1 MIQTEPISN
10 TVEFSQKLESKADIV
25 HYKRRQIIYAEHGTP
40 LGVYIILDG
49 KVKITKTSIDGK
61 EQIVRIAA
69 NGEPLGLVDLA
80 ADSTYGATAE
90 ALEDSRISFVP
101 RWEFWNIVHGSPE
114 LFDELLRL
122 VSAELKL
129 AEEKMADLAY
139 KPVKVRL
146 ADALLELQTKFD
158 PAGSGKQDINL
169 SRYDLACYI
178 GTAKETVNRVMSELR
193 GDNLVSTHG
202 KAIHIENRAG
212 LEQISKM
219 YV

>member
-25 HYKRRQIIYAEHGTP
+25 QYKKRQVIYAEHGTP
-40 LGVYIILDG
+40 LGVYIILEG

-61 EQIVRIAA
+61 EQILRIAS
-69 NGEPLGLVDLA
+69 NGEPFGLVDLA
-80 ADSTYGATAE
+80 ADSAYGATAE
-90 ALEDSRISFVP
+90 ALEDTRISFVP

-114 LFDELLRL
+114 LFEELLRL

-146 ADALLELQTKFD
+146 ADALLELETKFD
-158 PAGSGKQDINL
+158 PARSGKKDIYL

-178 GTAKETVNRVMSELR
+178 GTAKETVNRIMSELR
-193 GDNLVSTHG
+193 DENLVSTHG
-202 KAIHIENRAG
+202 WAIHIEDRGG
-212 LEQISKM
+212 LEKISKM